1 MCQVKTGES
10 ILNLQ
15 DVQNLVTG
23 IVFRQVCSFK
33 RGELLRAVDH
43 YMIGSPI
50 RSDHRNDHKIKA
62 IVDATLMTCIS
73 NDWLIYQRGSFLPQR
88 TGILPLETK

>member
-1 MCQVKTGES
+1 MCKVKTGEAV
-10 ILNLQ
+10 LNLQ

-50 RSDHRNDHKIKA
+50 KNDHKVEA

-73 NDWLIYQRGSFLPQR
+73 NDWLFYQRGSFLPQR
-88 TGILPLETK
+88 TGTLALKTN

>member
-1 MCQVKTGES
+1 MCKVKTGEAV
-10 ILNLQ
+10 LNLQ

-50 RSDHRNDHKIKA
+50 RNDYKVED

-73 NDWLIYQRGSFLPQR
+73 NDWLFYQRGSFLPQR
-88 TGILPLETK
+88 AGTLPL